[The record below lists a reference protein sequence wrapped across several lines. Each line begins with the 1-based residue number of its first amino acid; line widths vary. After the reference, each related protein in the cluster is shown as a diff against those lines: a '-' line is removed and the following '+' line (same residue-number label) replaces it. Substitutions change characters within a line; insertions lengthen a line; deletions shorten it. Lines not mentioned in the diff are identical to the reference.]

1 MLILVNSIFKQIGGG
16 QMEKGASLNW
26 RLDLAVI
33 GGLFAFGTYILLK
46 MAYLPLY
53 RSSIYTLL
61 FIGAAWYYLAARW
74 ALRIPPLLAVLVYL
88 TAFLDGIGNLLGLY
102 RQKFLFI
109 QYDEFTHSISPAL
122 AAPVVLWLLKALLDR
137 FGYRLPLGLVT
148 LFAITIMFTI
158 AGFYE
163 IVELWDD
170 KYMHPVPG
178 MRIHGA
184 YDTPNDLQWNLGG
197 MVVGGTIAWSIL
209 RRASFRNRAL
219 DPVGP
224 PADPPR

>member
-109 QYDEFTHSISPAL
+109 
-122 AAPVVLWLLKALLDR
+122 
-137 FGYRLPLGLVT
+137 
-148 LFAITIMFTI
+148 
-158 AGFYE
+158 
-163 IVELWDD
+163 
-170 KYMHPVPG
+170 
-178 MRIHGA
+178 
-184 YDTPNDLQWNLGG
+184 
-197 MVVGGTIAWSIL
+197 
-209 RRASFRNRAL
+209 
-219 DPVGP
+219 
-224 PADPPR
+224 

>member
-1 MLILVNSIFKQIGGG
+1 
-16 QMEKGASLNW
+16 MEKSEALNW
-26 RLDLAVI
+26 RIDFAVI

-53 RSSIYTLL
+53 RSSIYTLI
-61 FIGAAWYYLAARW
+61 FIGGAWYYLSRRW
-74 ALRIPPLLAVLVYL
+74 SLRIPPLLALLVYL

-109 QYDEFTHSISPAL
+109 QYDEFTHSLSPAL
-122 AAPVVLWLLKALLDR
+122 AAPVVVWLLDALLKR

-178 MRIHGA
+178 MRIHGP

-197 MVVGGTIAWSIL
+197 MLVGGLLAWLIL
-209 RRASFRNRAL
+209 RRSLHAL
-219 DPVGP
+219 V
-224 PADPPR
+224 